1 MYRDRIADP
10 RDTTSREAQHVDSR
24 ASAEQLERADVR
36 GIGVEL
42 VTCRVADDDRD
53 RAYRWR
59 REARRSPQPIAR
71 PMRRECPRCGLDPEA
86 AVDLL
91 ERRQQPL
98 LDRAID
104 RSQRERSLDRL
115 VGALALVGDQRPDE
129 RVRVGRQALSRAGN
143 RRRDRQSLLQR
154 VTQRGDLAVSEK
166 AVLAGRALRLRE
178 AESALPSA

>member
-91 ERRQQPL
+91 ERRQQHL

-104 RSQRERSLDRL
+104 RPQRERSLDRL
-115 VGALALVGDQRPDE
+115 GG
-129 RVRVGRQALSRAGN
+129 QALSRAGN

-154 VTQRGDLAVSEK
+154 VTQRGDLAVSQK

-178 AESALPSA
+178 AE